1 MYKIL
6 INISML
12 IALFTVQLH
21 DFVPHEHYDSH
32 KASLES
38 SPFHLNCEATH
49 SHVLH
54 FEHDYSFLFTKKI
67 SAIDLKQFAKV
78 FISLQ
83 NYSLD
88 ENSLSKFRQFS
99 FETSPDI
106 TPIHLYRT
114 LPLRAP
120 PSLHS

>member
-1 MYKIL
+1 MYKLL

-32 KASLES
+32 KTGFES
-38 SPFHLNCEATH
+38 PPVNHNCEETH

-67 SAIDLKQFAKV
+67 SDIDLKHFAKI

-83 NYSLD
+83 NYYFD
-88 ENSLSKFRQFS
+88 ESSLSKFRLFS

-120 PSLHS
+120 PSLRS

>member
-1 MYKIL
+1 MYKLL
-6 INISML
+6 INILML

-32 KASLES
+32 KAGFES
-38 SPFHLNCEATH
+38 SPVHLNCEETH

-67 SAIDLKQFAKV
+67 SEIDLKPFPKV

-83 NYSLD
+83 NYFFD
-88 ENSLSKFRQFS
+88 ESYISKFRQFS

-120 PSLHS
+120 PSLYS